1 MVDNFLTVD
10 DIAKELKVSRSYA
23 YKIIRKLNKEL
34 KEQGYI
40 TISGRINSHYFRMR
54 FYQNEKGE

>member
-34 KEQGYI
+34 KEQLKVNYADI
-40 TISGRINSHYFRMR
+40 YK
-54 FYQNEKGE
+54 QL